1 MHADDTIY
9 TRVRSG
15 VVVVSG
21 TGPAIRID
29 GGRLVIRDGPK
40 ETPPLRLTRAEASR
54 RLRHVIVCGDAGGY
68 VSFDALRWLRDT
80 GVAFSQLDWNGT
92 VIAASPTIPDQ
103 PALRRA
109 QALVSSGTVPGAVAA
124 VTRQI
129 LSVKLAG
136 QARVARLLEP
146 AAHAEAR
153 AIDRL
158 AMAVARETDVARILV
173 AEARGAALYW
183 TLWNDLPVRFARQNP
198 DRLGPDGRWQPGRR
212 DPWHTFG
219 PRASLLTGQP
229 YRATTPGNAV
239 LNWLYAVCQI
249 ELTIA
254 LLAVGVDPGVGLFH
268 VDMANRPSLT
278 LDAIEALRPYVDH
291 WLASYLAGTVF
302 ANRDFTELRDGE
314 VRLTHPLNAHLAHT
328 AALWRKLAEPV
339 ADWLRDAFL
348 RAVYARAGR
357 IAGDRVPRL
366 PPLARLP
373 PPLTGIGM
381 ERSPDQGK
389 RYAWPAVETAPSAC
403 RECGRALPR
412 NPTGSRRRVFCSR
425 SCAADNRRARLA
437 ASRLD

>member
-1 MHADDTIY
+1 M
-9 TRVRSG
+9 
-15 VVVVSG
+15 
-21 TGPAIRID
+21 
-29 GGRLVIRDGPK
+29 
-40 ETPPLRLTRAEASR
+40 
-54 RLRHVIVCGDAGGY
+54 
-68 VSFDALRWLRDT
+68 
-80 GVAFSQLDWNGT
+80 
-92 VIAASPTIPDQ
+92 
-103 PALRRA
+103 
-109 QALVSSGTVPGAVAA
+109 
-124 VTRQI
+124 
-129 LSVKLAG
+129 
-136 QARVARLLEP
+136 ARLLGASTVET
-146 AAHAEAR
+146 R
-153 AIDRL
+153 AIERF
-158 AMAVARETDVARILV
+158 AASVARETDVARILV

-198 DRLGPDGRWQPGRR
+198 DRIGPDGRWQPGRR

-268 VDMANRPSLT
+268 VDMVNRPSLT

-348 RAVYARAGR
+348 RAVYARLGR

-366 PPLARLP
+366 PPLAPLL
-373 PPLTGIGM
+373 PPLT
-381 ERSPDQGK
+381 RT
-389 RYAWPAVETAPSAC
+389 RAAWPAVETVPSAC

-412 NPTGSRRRVFCSR
+412 SPTASRRRVYCSR
-425 SCAADNRRARLA
+425 SCAADNRRRDGAQSRPERTDRVRSRTDDGQIPTKVRKVPQKGPSNAKPFGLRFKLASSLQPHRRLFLLTFVPA
-437 ASRLD
+437 AYSPGSCRKAYPKAFWHRGAPCSPRASRKFGLTYQGS

>member
-40 ETPPLRLTRAEASR
+40 ETPPLRLTRAEARR

-109 QALVSSGTVPGAVAA
+109 QALVSSGAVPGAVAA
-124 VTRQI
+124 ITRQI

-158 AMAVARETDVARILV
+158 AAAVARETDVARYSSPK
-173 AEARGAALYW
+173 RGAR
-183 TLWNDLPVRFARQNP
+183 RFTGHSGMTCP
-198 DRLGPDGRWQPGRR
+198 SGSHGR
-212 DPWHTFG
+212 T
-219 PRASLLTGQP
+219 
-229 YRATTPGNAV
+229 
-239 LNWLYAVCQI
+239 
-249 ELTIA
+249 
-254 LLAVGVDPGVGLFH
+254 
-268 VDMANRPSLT
+268 
-278 LDAIEALRPYVDH
+278 
-291 WLASYLAGTVF
+291 
-302 ANRDFTELRDGE
+302 
-314 VRLTHPLNAHLAHT
+314 
-328 AALWRKLAEPV
+328 
-339 ADWLRDAFL
+339 
-348 RAVYARAGR
+348 
-357 IAGDRVPRL
+357 
-366 PPLARLP
+366 
-373 PPLTGIGM
+373 
-381 ERSPDQGK
+381 
-389 RYAWPAVETAPSAC
+389 
-403 RECGRALPR
+403 
-412 NPTGSRRRVFCSR
+412 PTGSDRTDAGNRDGAIRGIRSAHARRS
-425 SCAADNRRARLA
+425 
-437 ASRLD
+437 

>member
-29 GGRLVIRDGPK
+29 GGRLVIRDGPLD
-40 ETPPLRLTRAEASR
+40 TPPLRLTRAEARS

-80 GVAFSQLDWNGT
+80 AVAFSQLDWNGT

-109 QALVSSGTVPGAVAA
+109 QALVSSGAVPGAVAA

-136 QARVARLLEP
+136 QARVARLLG
-146 AAHAEAR
+146 ASIVQTR
-153 AIDRL
+153 AIERF
-158 AMAVARETDVARILV
+158 AASVARETDVARILV

-198 DRLGPDGRWQPGRR
+198 DRIGPDGRWQPGRR

-268 VDMANRPSLT
+268 VDMVNRPSLT

-291 WLASYLAGTVF
+291 
-302 ANRDFTELRDGE
+302 
-314 VRLTHPLNAHLAHT
+314 
-328 AALWRKLAEPV
+328 
-339 ADWLRDAFL
+339 
-348 RAVYARAGR
+348 
-357 IAGDRVPRL
+357 
-366 PPLARLP
+366 
-373 PPLTGIGM
+373 
-381 ERSPDQGK
+381 
-389 RYAWPAVETAPSAC
+389 
-403 RECGRALPR
+403 
-412 NPTGSRRRVFCSR
+412 
-425 SCAADNRRARLA
+425 
-437 ASRLD
+437 